1 MKIRT
6 LLESVDVA
14 VSMYSA
20 IPMPQI
26 EWNQQNMKYML
37 CFFPLIGAVQAVL
50 LLGWTVLAPW
60 LGVNSVLFAAVATLI
75 PLVVTGGI
83 HLDGFCDTVDA
94 LASHQTREK
103 KLEILKDPHTGAFA
117 VMGCAAYL
125 LFTFALWSQPEEGF
139 RLLCAQMMAVG
150 YVFSRAMS
158 AFAVV
163 TFDCAKNSGLVHSF
177 SSAAQKSRV
186 RAVSAV
192 VALLCAVLF
201 LAVDLRF
208 GAAILVV
215 CALTFWYYHHMAY
228 GQFGGVTGDLA
239 GWYLQVNELMILLTV
254 VVGSMI
260 ALNMI

>member
-1 MKIRT
+1 MIVLQT
-6 LLESVDVA
+6 IAVA
-14 VSMYSA
+14 LSMYSA
-20 IPMPQI
+20 LPMPQFA
-26 EWNQQNMKYML
+26 WDQRNMRCAMAA
-37 CFFPLIGAVQAVL
+37 FPLVGVFCGAAVWL
-50 LLGWTVLAPW
+50 WAWLCGVLEFGPVLTGAGIALAP
-60 LGVNSVLFAAVATLI
+60 
-75 PLVVTGGI
+75 VVITGGI

-139 RLLCAQMMAVG
+139 RLLCTQMMAVG

-163 TFDCAKNSGLVHSF
+163 TFDCAKNSGLAHSF